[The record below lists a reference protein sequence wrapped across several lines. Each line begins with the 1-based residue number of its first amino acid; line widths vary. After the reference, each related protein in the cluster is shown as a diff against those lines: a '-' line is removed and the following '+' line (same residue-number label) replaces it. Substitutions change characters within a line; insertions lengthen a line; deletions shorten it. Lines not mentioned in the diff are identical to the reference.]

1 MRAINTR
8 KYKALTTALEHMSE
22 LCDSDIALPATH
34 SEVPNTVAIQHGLL
48 ALSDTYAQ
56 YQALLN
62 KLERTILEYEELHH
76 HLRTNIL
83 VPVLRNQ
90 QCKIN
95 VESKKYHLLKEIIEL
110 SRAF

>member
-22 LCDSDIALPATH
+22 LCGSDIPLPSTH
-34 SEVPNTVAIQHGLL
+34 SDSPNTVAIQQGLL

-56 YQALLN
+56 YQSLLS

-90 QCKIN
+90 QCRTN
-95 VESKKYHLLKEIIEL
+95 VESTKYHLLKQIIEL